1 VTLPRRSQVAPPS
14 PAIDFDD
21 LPSPGRRPSTIGVN
35 FNLTPST
42 ASASARKVG
51 NIIHSPPPDPD
62 EADLSADVL
71 DEDLASQALPRS
83 SNTKKRGR
91 KSTATN
97 GDDDEGDGVEMG
109 RNTDAR
115 LSMASRKSGVV
126 DPGADTDEEEPSE
139 VGGPSFRFD
148 GNLDDGVGGNG
159 MDADEEDAEAD
170 AGLEE
175 AAMAAEVGSA
185 EEDEDQAPNERERHP
200 RPTGKRGK
208 KRYDL
213 PPAARVRAPKK
224 RTRVSRLENGACP
237 LSFDAKVRDLTTAQR
252 MTTGYTATLCPV
264 VLADNISR
272 H

>member
-159 MDADEEDAEAD
+159 MDADEEDAAAD

-175 AAMAAEVGSA
+175 DVQSYALL
-185 EEDEDQAPNERERHP
+185 Q
-200 RPTGKRGK
+200 
-208 KRYDL
+208 
-213 PPAARVRAPKK
+213 
-224 RTRVSRLENGACP
+224 SRLAHGKTSPKQSITLRRPSILYLIFRFSIP
-237 LSFDAKVRDLTTAQR
+237 L
-252 MTTGYTATLCPV
+252 
-264 VLADNISR
+264 
-272 H
+272 

>member
-1 VTLPRRSQVAPPS
+1 M
-14 PAIDFDD
+14 
-21 LPSPGRRPSTIGVN
+21 
-35 FNLTPST
+35 
-42 ASASARKVG
+42 
-51 NIIHSPPPDPD
+51 
-62 EADLSADVL
+62 E
-71 DEDLASQALPRS
+71 
-83 SNTKKRGR
+83 
-91 KSTATN
+91 
-97 GDDDEGDGVEMG
+97 EGE
-109 RNTDAR
+109 
-115 LSMASRKSGVV
+115 
-126 DPGADTDEEEPSE
+126 
-139 VGGPSFRFD
+139 GGPGTCTQRD
-148 GNLDDGVGGNG
+148 GRC
-159 MDADEEDAEAD
+159 
-170 AGLEE
+170 AGHSAYANVAIGRQIKFPS

-213 PPAARVRAPKK
+213 PPGARVRAPKK

>member
-1 VTLPRRSQVAPPS
+1 MTLPRRSQVAPPS

-126 DPGADTDEEEPSE
+126 DPGADP
-139 VGGPSFRFD
+139 
-148 GNLDDGVGGNG
+148 
-159 MDADEEDAEAD
+159 DEEDAEAD

>member
-1 VTLPRRSQVAPPS
+1 MTLPRRSQVAPPS

-126 DPGADTDEEEPSE
+126 DPPPPSGVVDPGADHPDEEEPSE

-175 AAMAAEVGSA
+175 DVQSYALL
-185 EEDEDQAPNERERHP
+185 Q
-200 RPTGKRGK
+200 
-208 KRYDL
+208 
-213 PPAARVRAPKK
+213 
-224 RTRVSRLENGACP
+224 SRLAHGKTSPKQSITLRRPSILYLIFRFSIP
-237 LSFDAKVRDLTTAQR
+237 L
-252 MTTGYTATLCPV
+252 
-264 VLADNISR
+264 
-272 H
+272 

>member
-1 VTLPRRSQVAPPS
+1 MPRDVPLTADGFEDPDAFFKSPNNETVTRSMALAPATTS
-14 PAIDFDD
+14 K
-21 LPSPGRRPSTIGVN
+21 
-35 FNLTPST
+35 T
-42 ASASARKVG
+42 ASTFKKGRMSALAGDDSGEEFEENLLV
-51 NIIHSPPPDPD
+51 
-62 EADLSADVL
+62 
-71 DEDLASQALPRS
+71 DEDELDAGGSRACLASLAEGVVGL
-83 SNTKKRGR
+83 
-91 KSTATN
+91 ATP
-97 GDDDEGDGVEMG
+97 GSY
-109 RNTDAR
+109 
-115 LSMASRKSGVV
+115 LASRKSGVV